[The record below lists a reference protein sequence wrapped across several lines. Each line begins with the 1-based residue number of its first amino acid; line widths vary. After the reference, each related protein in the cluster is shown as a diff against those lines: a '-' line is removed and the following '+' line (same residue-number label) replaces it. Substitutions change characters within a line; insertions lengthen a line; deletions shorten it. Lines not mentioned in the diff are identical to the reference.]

1 MGEELR
7 ERAKGIVLAQV
18 QARREAGPLPPGR
31 RALEA
36 QARAKRAEIRR
47 LTRELFP
54 PPPPPKVEPSR
65 ALSQDEQIEALRS
78 AVAAKK
84 SGDTRPAKTLIVE
97 AVSAVREKRPPP
109 PRER

>member
-54 PPPPPKVEPSR
+54 PPPPKAEAAPAP
-65 ALSQDEQIEALRS
+65 LSIDERIEALRA
-78 AVAAKK
+78 AVAARK
-84 SGDTRPAKTLIVE
+84 SGDTRPAKELITE
-97 AVSAVREKRPPP
+97 AVSAVREKRPP
-109 PRER
+109 RER

>member
-1 MGEELR
+1 MASLKE
-7 ERAKGIVLAQV
+7 LAQ
-18 QARREAGPLPPGR
+18 RHTERILAGPALKPPGR

-47 LTRELFP
+47 LQRELFP

-109 PRER
+109 PQER